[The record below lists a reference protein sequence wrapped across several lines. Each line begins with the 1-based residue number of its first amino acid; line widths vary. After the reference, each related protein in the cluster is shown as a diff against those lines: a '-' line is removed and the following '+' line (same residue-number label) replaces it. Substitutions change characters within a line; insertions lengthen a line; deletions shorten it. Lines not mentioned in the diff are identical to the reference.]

1 MYVNKMKKKDTQEHW
16 IVIDFLSII
25 YMEMHIC
32 LSFGSFQEKA
42 QVAMDAADGDLAM
55 AVEILSTQQ
64 HI

>member
-1 MYVNKMKKKDTQEHW
+1 
-16 IVIDFLSII
+16 
-25 YMEMHIC
+25 MEMHIC
-32 LSFGSFQEKA
+32 FSFGSFQEKA